1 MFSNIFCR
9 GSRGGVASF
18 RYSNPSEDAAG
29 SHSRRCTSSNSA
41 DGVNA
46 AIARMSAATANMPGV
61 RRESIGNMSVTRA
74 EPRLPDNNELT
85 LTVARVQSDWEDFN
99 LVYIHSQTPLSTEYA
114 RLRVEDRA
122 GGVKNFHVKVAKH
135 SDALP
140 GRLHVSST
148 MRANLGLTRVGVV
161 RVTLIPCAQPPARC
175 WDKVTLVIS
184 RVHSKDGSNYEK
196 QQVSKTASG
205 LGKAFLKRVQNSG
218 CVLADNHSY
227 IFGDGKHLFSTQ
239 VRLQS
244 SKKAEDGGGLLTN
257 KPHVSIELSKLASS
271 IVTLSDTTIIP
282 VEDKKLA
289 SRFDFSGE
297 RYNIGGM
304 DKYIRQFINEIVAPR
319 LLPAELQGKMS
330 SSSISRGGILF
341 GPPGTGK
348 TLFVRVLE
356 SLLRDNNFPVNV
368 KFRSGSEVL
377 NRFVGESESNVREIF
392 AEAEKDPNTIYLI
405 LIDELDAMLV
415 RRGLTDSTG
424 TADRVVTQFLTCL
437 DGLNKMNNL
446 IVFGTTNRLDLIDP
460 AVMRPGRMNMKMEFS
475 LPDEQQRLQILEIQ
489 SKELRASG
497 MFHPD
502 VDLDYLAAK
511 TTGFTG
517 AELVSLIDSAKVSSL
532 RRAQG
537 LSEKDMYFSPQAISN
552 LTTFE
557 LNANDFALALQQI
570 KPQFGKSAFMSLA
583 EKNYSTGGYP
593 PETEGNLRSALNRFL
608 RDPKASVLRML
619 IQGPPGSGKST
630 LAGLVQQDFG
640 SFCSYVS
647 AEEVVKSRDR
657 RTPLLRAFAERS
669 HHKSGRNFTM
679 VIDDFDTMINFDG
692 YSYDRGLVSML
703 DAFTKQSLRGSV
715 EGKMLV
721 LVTAS
726 VCGRLPFLPILFSA
740 GSVFRTRA
748 DDSVHNT
755 VLQEIDDMTEHVA
768 DFARGFSND

>member
-9 GSRGGVASF
+9 GSKGGIASF
-18 RYSNPSEDAAG
+18 RYSDPSEDAAG
-29 SHSRRCTSSNSA
+29 SHGRRCTSINSA

-46 AIARMSAATANMPGV
+46 AITRMSAATANMHGV
-61 RRESIGNMSVTRA
+61 RRESIGNRPVIRA
-74 EPRLPDNNELT
+74 EPRLPDNNGLI
-85 LTVARVQSDWEDFN
+85 LTVAKVQSDWEDFN

-122 GGVKNFHVKVAKH
+122 GGVKDFHVKVAKH
-135 SDALP
+135 NDALP
-140 GRLHVSST
+140 NRLHVSST
-148 MRANLGLTRVGVV
+148 MRANLGLTRVGVM

-205 LGKAFLKRVQNSG
+205 LGKAFLRRVQNSG

-227 IFGDGKHLFSTQ
+227 IFGDGKHLFSTR

-368 KFRSGSEVL
+368 KYRSGSEVL

-755 VLQEIDDMTEHVA
+755 VFQEIDDMTEHVA